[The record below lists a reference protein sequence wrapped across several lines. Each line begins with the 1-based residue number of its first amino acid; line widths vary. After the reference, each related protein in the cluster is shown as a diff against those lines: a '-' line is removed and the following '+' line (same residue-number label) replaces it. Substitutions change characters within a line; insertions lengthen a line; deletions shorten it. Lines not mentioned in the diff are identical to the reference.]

1 MGSCAG
7 RIFIVWRPAQ
17 ARRPA
22 PATGGTTTMSE
33 YDRRDPD
40 IVTDRTAG

>member
-1 MGSCAG
+1 MWVAG
-7 RIFIVWRPAQ
+7 VGRTALGAGHREGRP
-17 ARRPA
+17 R
-22 PATGGTTTMSE
+22 MSE